1 MYTVLLAS
9 GGNPRH
15 VVTNWNSKQMYL
27 SEMAALPNSI
37 NGYLWWIIMEADCLI
52 YRHLTKMAPL
62 PDSSHDDVI
71 FLDIGSLVH

>member
-1 MYTVLLAS
+1 
-9 GGNPRH
+9 
-15 VVTNWNSKQMYL
+15 
-27 SEMAALPNSI
+27 MAALPNSI